1 MPSTASQDQ
10 TSRRTSADE
19 DLAFAGVARL
29 GELLGAG
36 QVTPRELAEFF
47 LARIERLNPTL
58 RAFISVRA
66 ERALEE
72 ADAALKRLQD
82 GERGPLLGMPIAVKD
97 NVDVAGE
104 VTTHGAGRSPRAGDR
119 RLRGRP
125 APARRRRGDPRQD
138 RAVRAGCLRTLHELH
153 RARCDAQPVEPRALA
168 RRLLRRQRRSRG
180 RGHGAGRARFGRR
193 RLDPD
198 PVSLLRALRPQAPA
212 RPRVPRP
219 ARGPLVRV
227 HRPRRHRT
235 QRPRRRHL
243 RRRDQRRTELQ
254 VRARPLARRRGLSR
268 TATPPHCRFAETGD
282 PTASSHRRSRSP
294 RSSRSPGC
302 CSHWGTWSKR
312 TNSRTLSC

>member
-10 TSRRTSADE
+10 TSRPTSADE

-36 QVTPRELAEFF
+36 QVTPRELTEFY

-72 ADAALKRLQD
+72 ADAALKRLRD

-104 VTTHGAGRSPRAGDR
+104 VTTHGAGGQPAAASADSDVVR
-119 RLRGRP
+119 RLRAAG
-125 APARRRRGDPRQD
+125 
-138 RAVRAGCLRTLHELH
+138 AVILGKTALCELAAYGH
-153 RARCDAQPVEPRALA
+153 FTSSAAHGVTRNPWNLEPLT
-168 RRLLRRQRRSRG
+168 RRLLRRQRRGRG

-198 PVSLLRALRPQAPA
+198 PVSLLRPVRAEAPA
-212 RPRVPRP
+212 WPGVPRP
-219 ARGPLVRV
+219 A
-227 HRPRRHRT
+227 
-235 QRPRRRHL
+235 
-243 RRRDQRRTELQ
+243 
-254 VRARPLARRRGLSR
+254 
-268 TATPPHCRFAETGD
+268 
-282 PTASSHRRSRSP
+282 
-294 RSSRSPGC
+294 
-302 CSHWGTWSKR
+302 
-312 TNSRTLSC
+312 